1 MQGGLKKSN
10 MQWEKFE
17 KSRKT
22 KWWKIKYEISTDL
35 PSARARRFESDERD
49 LSPDLTYHLSSRL
62 GEVNEDDLSTLR
74 HTFLD
79 LLLLDHVDQGS
90 SGWGSGEPAGS

>member
-35 PSARARRFESDERD
+35 PLARARYFESDEWD
-49 LSPDLTYHLSSRL
+49 LSPS
-62 GEVNEDDLSTLR
+62 
-74 HTFLD
+74 
-79 LLLLDHVDQGS
+79 
-90 SGWGSGEPAGS
+90 